1 MSKQAPISRLIA
13 PSLPA
18 LYQHILSGPASYQD
32 LGNRVLQQ
40 IRTAH
45 AFRQVEEVRELA
57 GLLINNPIREFQLIA
72 QYYLVWCKCRELEYH
87 GEVLDRIIEQ
97 TQTHKA
103 QALLSRGTFEISQGN
118 PERAFCF
125 YSEGLKAK
133 PSISEHIGLSL
144 AISVLKAS
152 EGFHQSALRDMEALT
167 PLIKH
172 AEPRLYY
179 DFLNSYAVELIE
191 AGRLHQAENVSA
203 IAVSS
208 PFGPYYR
215 EWLETLSEIRSRR
228 KHRSTISIPP
238 PQERDYELAAP
249 EPINNIIPSP
259 DPRVEVVIDFM
270 NANLER
276 KVPLKELANVA
287 NLSASRLS
295 HLFKTQTEMSPGEYL
310 IRLRMGKARQ
320 LLATSLLSVKQVM
333 AKAGY
338 YNKSHFARHFRRS
351 FHFSPSEYR
360 KSVSRLIA
368 KSDYL
373 ARLSRK
379 TG

>member
-1 MSKQAPISRLIA
+1 MSKQAPISRLIV

-18 LYQHILSGPASYQD
+18 LYQHILSGPASYQE

-133 PSISEHIGLSL
+133 PPISEHIGLSL

-208 PFGPYYR
+208 PFGPNYR

-249 EPINNIIPSP
+249 EPITNIIPSP

-276 KVPLKELANVA
+276 KVPLGELASVA
-287 NLSASRLS
+287 NLSVSRLS

-320 LLATSLLSVKQVM
+320 LLATSLLSIKQVM